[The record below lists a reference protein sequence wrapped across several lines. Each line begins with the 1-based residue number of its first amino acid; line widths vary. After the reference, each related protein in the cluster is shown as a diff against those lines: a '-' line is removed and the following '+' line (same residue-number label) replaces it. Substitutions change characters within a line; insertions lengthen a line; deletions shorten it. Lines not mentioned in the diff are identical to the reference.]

1 MATSFAQYKQELNL
15 TPSRVQEARK
25 TASKTTKS
33 KKGSGNQS
41 FLSSIISELGG
52 AGGAAGGAAAGAA
65 LGSVVPGIGNI
76 VGGIAGGIIG
86 GFGGGTAGR
95 LVENKVRD
103 NEYRLGDA
111 LKEGAVSGAIGA
123 VGPTWQAARGL
134 SALGK
139 AGGSAGIKGGLGL
152 LGGMTDDTAKVAGK
166 AIVKSGAKAG
176 KAVGQGILN
185 ADDLAYASRK
195 GLQSAGGKMRGVNRG
210 IVAGNSGLT
219 PDDVVRQNK
228 ALDSV
233 NKWFSGVGKSPQ
245 IENVDDAMKALSNT
259 YKVSGE
265 GARKFG
271 QKSDAVINGFLKNLD
286 ENQLLRNRLTP
297 KAQKLVSSLADDVT
311 NIKTDADFVEFMS
324 KKINPLFRD
333 LKNGNPGSVDTQIYE
348 AFRKAGKSVIDE
360 KMATRSG
367 INKQF
372 ANLMGATESLGRTVT
387 RDAGAGASQGLTL
400 GRIAGN
406 LAGGGMDIAGRAM
419 QQAGKVTKYTTPL
432 LTGAISRGAVSTSQ
446 PQEMSP
452 EAAPMQDP
460 TTLPPS
466 DIYQQDMSMQ
476 DMGNVPQAPQESIYP
491 LEQAIADYQA
501 APNAKAQKQVMEY
514 YDFISKAEAAQ
525 NKAATATA
533 GGPNITKVTGQQYV
547 LASRGANAVQQ
558 LAQLI
563 QNDPG
568 VINRL
573 ATPGRKLP
581 IVGGSISRA
590 TGTGDYDAISYN
602 VANALLRLETGAQ
615 ANPEEIKNLQT
626 QLMPRAGDSPETI
639 QIKLQQLQ
647 EAFSAF
653 LNTANGQDAMSGAND
668 LSSLIQGYGG
678 M

>member
-111 LKEGAVSGAIGA
+111 LKEGAVSGAFGA

-134 SALGK
+134 GALGK

-152 LGGMTDDTAKVAGK
+152 LGAMTDDTAKVAGK

-452 EAAPMQDP
+452 EVAPMQDP
-460 TTLPPS
+460 TTPPSS